1 MRRTYPHLLAFVLGV
16 MLIAGG
22 MAAIAGCGTPVASPE
37 HLGKW
42 FGHNDTLAVTITVV
56 GTPDHYTAT
65 LMTANPPGWMYD
77 SKATFRGGEA
87 DAAGN
92 VVFDTVTLE
101 PEGAYNASLDLTL
114 GPVSGGTMTA
124 TFTGFMETDQAME
137 VTRQ

>member
-1 MRRTYPHLLAFVLGV
+1 MVRTYPRLFALVLGV
-16 MLIAGG
+16 ILMAAGT
-22 MAAIAGCGTPVASPE
+22 AAIAGCGTPVASPE
-37 HLGKW
+37 HLGRW
-42 FGHNDTLAVTITVV
+42 FGHNDTLAVTITVA
-56 GTPDHYTAT
+56 GMPGHYTAT
-65 LMTANPPGWMYD
+65 LMTANPPNWRYD

-87 DAAGN
+87 DADGN

-124 TFTGFMETDQAME
+124 TFTSFMETDQAMQ